1 MEISLTPEQAEFVQK
16 YQQIYDRLSV
26 LDEKMRS
33 IQQETKELLEE
44 LETLREDERKKFN
57 IED

>member
-26 LDEKMRS
+26 LDEKMLS

>member
-1 MEISLTPEQAEFVQK
+1 MEISLTPEQADFVMK